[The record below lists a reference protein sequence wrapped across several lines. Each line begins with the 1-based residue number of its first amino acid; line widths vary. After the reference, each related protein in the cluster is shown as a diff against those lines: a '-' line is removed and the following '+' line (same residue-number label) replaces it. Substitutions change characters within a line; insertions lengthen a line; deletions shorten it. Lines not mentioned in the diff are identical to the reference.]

1 MDSKRCVSFF
11 PSDVPSR
18 LRSGNGLEDPVR
30 RHRGPT
36 ALRLAR
42 LAPRRR
48 TSLHAEGLH
57 PQAPRAARLAQ
68 VQRLPLAPHRGP
80 GLAHRDQ
87 EISQAHR
94 SGCVPV
100 GFDDRATHARS
111 GAPEVLGQ
119 APRRLLHAGRRARG
133 RAVRGRPRHHCR
145 PPEPD
150 AATRAGRDRGR
161 RLVGWDEILEGGLA
175 PGATVMSWR
184 GEAGGIAAAK
194 AGHDVVMAPQQPTYM
209 DHSQSEL
216 ATEPQGIGG
225 HNSLEDVYRYEP
237 IPAEL
242 NADEAKHVLG
252 SQGQVWTEY
261 MPDPKRVE
269 YMAWPRLAAL
279 AEVLWSPKDACDW
292 DGFQQR
298 LAAHLERLAVL
309 DVNYHGRWPKPA

>member
-1 MDSKRCVSFF
+1 MREVVRYAADRGITVVPEIEMPGHAMAAIAAYPELGNTGQHLDVLTYWGITEHVLGVGDNVLRFFEDVLEEVLTLF
-11 PSDVPSR
+11 PSPFIHIGGDECPKTEWRES
-18 LRSGNGLEDPVR
+18 P
-30 RHRGPT
+30 
-36 ALRLAR
+36 AAQAR
-42 LAPRRR
+42 MK
-48 TSLHAEGLH
+48 SEGLRDEDELQSWFIRH
-57 PQAPRAARLAQ
+57 FDTWLAQ
-68 VQRLPLAPHRGP
+68 
-80 GLAHRDQ
+80 
-87 EISQAHR
+87 
-94 SGCVPV
+94 
-100 GFDDRATHARS
+100 
-111 GAPEVLGQ
+111 
-119 APRRLLHAGRRARG
+119 
-133 RAVRGRPRHHCR
+133 
-145 PPEPD
+145 
-150 AATRAGRDRGR
+150 RGR

-279 AEVLWSPKDACDW
+279 AEVLWSPKDARDW

>member
-1 MDSKRCVSFF
+1 EM
-11 PSDVPSR
+11 P
-18 LRSGNGLEDPVR
+18 G
-30 RHRGPT
+30 
-36 ALRLAR
+36 
-42 LAPRRR
+42 
-48 TSLHAEGLH
+48 HA
-57 PQAPRAARLAQ
+57 RAALAAYPELGNTGQ
-68 VQRLPLAPHRGP
+68 PLEVATWWGV
-80 GLAHRDQ
+80 RD
-87 EISQAHR
+87 
-94 SGCVPV
+94 
-100 GFDDRATHARS
+100 GFFGVHDEVFEFLQNVAD
-111 GAPEVLGQ
+111 EVLGRSPSRFIHIGGDEVPKQ
-119 APRRLLHAGRRARG
+119 EWRDSERARARG
-133 RAVRGRPRHHCR
+133 TELGLRDEDELQSWFVRRMDSWLS
-145 PPEPD
+145 E
-150 AATRAGRDRGR
+150 RGR

-279 AEVLWSPKDACDW
+279 AEVLWSPPETRDLASFKS
-292 DGFQQR
+292 R
-298 LAAHLERLAVL
+298 LETHLERLAIL
-309 DVNYHGRWPKPA
+309 DVNYRGRFRSPD